1 MSSSVPWRVAGSQ
14 LLRLK
19 KQTNR
24 VTDRQSDT
32 DHARLLVFFWS
43 PCGPK
48 DDWISVEAALP
59 CRSCG
64 TVTNWSSPMC
74 GDKLPRATRC
84 VRESKN
90 QVKPSDSWGWF
101 VCSSCPWR
109 YFADQTRKTEPAAGA
124 GWILAY
130 HTFFFEQLS
139 LSYLIKVQGAKE
151 TASAGWI
158 FLVIGFVQI
167 TLNQ

>member
-1 MSSSVPWRVAGSQ
+1 MREEVSSWVGGRRRGWWALRCRGESQ

-74 GDKLPRATRC
+74 GDKLPRATN
-84 VRESKN
+84 VRAWIKKTSEAFRTAEDGLLTQFLSLKFFFLR
-90 QVKPSDSWGWF
+90 KKK
-101 VCSSCPWR
+101 R
-109 YFADQTRKTEPAAGA
+109 YFADQPRNQQLV
-124 GWILAY
+124 LAESY
-130 HTFFFEQLS
+130 HT
-139 LSYLIKVQGAKE
+139 
-151 TASAGWI
+151 W
-158 FLVIGFVQI
+158 
-167 TLNQ
+167 